1 MDLTG
6 KVSLV
11 TGSTTGNGEASARA
25 FADAG
30 ATVMLHGRNEE
41 RGRAVLAE
49 IEKTGAAADLVIGDV
64 ADPAFCQ
71 SLVDQTV
78 ERFGRLDV
86 LVNNAGTLPEGNA
99 PDTSDE
105 TWMSCMQVNVN
116 AVFFLSRAAV
126 APMVKS
132 GGGAIVNLSSE
143 WGLNGEQGF
152 VAYCTSKGAVMQ
164 MTRCMALDHA
174 AQGIR
179 VNAVCPGEIHTQMV
193 DEWLASKGGDPA
205 ESLAELAGGIPMRR
219 VAQPEEVAACVLFLA
234 SDASS
239 YVTGTR
245 LSVDGGNDATGGP
258 YPV

>member
-1 MDLTG
+1 MDLKS

-11 TGSTTGNGEASARA
+11 TGSTTGIGEASARA
-25 FADAG
+25 FAKAG

-49 IEKTGAAADLVIGDV
+49 IEKTGATADLVIGDV

-86 LVNNAGTLPEGNA
+86 LVNNAGILPEGNA
-99 PDTSDE
+99 SDTSDE
-105 TWMSCMQVNVN
+105 TWMSCMQVNLN
-116 AVFFLSRAAV
+116 AVFFLSRAAI
-126 APMVKS
+126 APMAAT

-205 ESLAELAGGIPMRR
+205 ESLAELAAGIPMRR
-219 VAQPEEVAACVLFLA
+219 VARPEEVAACVLFLA
-234 SDASS
+234 SDHARYMCGSL
-239 YVTGTR
+239 VE
-245 LSVDGGNDATGGP
+245 VNGGK
-258 YPV
+258 PVV

>member
-6 KVSLV
+6 KVGLV
-11 TGSTTGNGEASARA
+11 TGSTTGIGEASARA
-25 FADAG
+25 FAGAG
-30 ATVMLHGRNEE
+30 ATVMLHGRNAE
-41 RGRAVLAE
+41 RGRAVRAE
-49 IEKTGAAADLVIGDV
+49 LQATGAQADLVIGDV

-86 LVNNAGTLPEGNA
+86 LVNNAGILPEGNA
-99 PDTSDE
+99 SDTSDE
-105 TWMSCMQVNVN
+105 TWMSCMQVNLN
-116 AVFFLSRAAV
+116 AVFFLSRAAI
-126 APMVKS
+126 APMAAT

-205 ESLAELAGGIPMRR
+205 ASLAELAAGIPMRR
-219 VAQPEEVAACVLFLA
+219 VARPEEVAACVLFLA